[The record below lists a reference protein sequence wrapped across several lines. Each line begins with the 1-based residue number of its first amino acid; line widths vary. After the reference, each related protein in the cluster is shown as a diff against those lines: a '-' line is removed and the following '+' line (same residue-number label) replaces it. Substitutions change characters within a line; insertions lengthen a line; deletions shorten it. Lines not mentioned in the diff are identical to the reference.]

1 LSAGTPAKEQE
12 RLYMTVASGE
22 GLEKFEDMI
31 VRAAETTAGHIR
43 SAKAAIGNVIFGQ
56 EKVVEQALV
65 TVLSGG
71 HALLIGVP
79 GLAKTKLVDTM
90 GTVLGLDA
98 RRIQFTPDLMPS
110 DILGSE
116 VLEEAAGGRR
126 SFRFIP
132 GPIFGQLLMADEINR
147 ASPRTQSALLQAMQ
161 EQHVTVAGARHDLPK
176 PFHVLATQ
184 NPLEQEGTYPLPEAQ
199 LDRFLMEIDVD
210 YPDIEAER
218 RILLDT
224 TGADEARAK
233 PTMTADDLIT
243 AQRLV
248 RRLPVGESVVEA
260 ILSLVRSARPGPE
273 GGEDARSIA
282 WGPGPRASQALMLAV
297 RARALL
303 DGRLAPSVEDV
314 LELAEPV
321 LKHRMALTFSARA
334 EGETVSAVVGRLKR
348 RLG

>member
-1 LSAGTPAKEQE
+1 MA
-12 RLYMTVASGE
+12 VSGGE
-22 GLEKFEDMI
+22 SLDKLEDMI
-31 VRAAETTAGHIR
+31 VRAAESTATHAQA
-43 SAKAAIGNVIFGQ
+43 AKDAIGGVIFGQ
-56 EKVVEQALV
+56 EQVVEQALI
-65 TVLSGG
+65 TILSGG
-71 HALLIGVP
+71 HALLVGVP

-116 VLEEAAGGRR
+116 VLEESAGGKR

-132 GPIFGQLLMADEINR
+132 GPVFAQLLMADEINR

-161 EQHVTVAGARHDLPK
+161 EQHVTVAGARHDVPK

-199 LDRFLMEIDVD
+199 LDRFLMQIDVH
-210 YPDIEAER
+210 YPDREAER
-218 RILLDT
+218 RMLFDT
-224 TGADEARAK
+224 TGAEESK
-233 PTMTADDLIT
+233 PKAAMSAEELIS

-248 RRLPVGESVVEA
+248 RRLPVGESVVDA
-260 ILSLVRSARPGPE
+260 ILALVRSARPGE
-273 GGEDARSIA
+273 AAGEVSQLIA

-303 DGRLAPSVEDV
+303 DGRLAPSIDDV

-321 LKHRMALTFSARA
+321 LKHRMALTFAARA
-334 EGETVSAVVGRLKR
+334 EGETIEAVIARLKSR
-348 RLG
+348 IG